1 MATCNFCGQEFS
13 NRQAVRAHL
22 KACAAYLGTV
32 PRQTALPKANATLS
46 DSHHNVESFDPPE
59 SAFDPVQKIRQNVAA
74 EKLRLQLREI
84 QSAHSE
90 FDAREEAAKR
100 ASADQRSRDLKA
112 FQSQERAKEEARAK
126 SHAETQRRQHAAA
139 QRRAHTMQRR
149 EIIQDIKNTV
159 VEQWPVRWQISA
171 PLHAEMLL
179 AIEAKLLPLSV
190 LELPKAELTQIAE
203 GVRDQ
208 ILRASLDIQA
218 AAQQREA
225 NRLQLQ
231 NYGKSYAEEELQT
244 IEGLTLDDRWR
255 IEALVN
261 DDLRELTGDEARAD
275 VRDRVESIFF
285 EEGLGYDEDDE
296 SED

>member
-1 MATCNFCGQEFS
+1 
-13 NRQAVRAHL
+13 
-22 KACAAYLGTV
+22 
-32 PRQTALPKANATLS
+32 LPKANANLP
-46 DSHHNVESFDPPE
+46 DSHLIVEPADPAE

-100 ASADQRSRDLKA
+100 AVADQKSRDLKTL
-112 FQSQERAKEEARAK
+112 QSQERAKEEARAK
-126 SHAETQRRQHAAA
+126 AHAETQRRQHAAA
-139 QRRAHTMQRR
+139 QRRAHSVQRR
-149 EIIQDIKNTV
+149 AIIQDIKNTAI
-159 VEQWPVRWQISA
+159 EQWPVRWQISA

-179 AIEAKLLPLSV
+179 AIETKLLPLPV
-190 LELPKAELTQIAE
+190 LELPKAELIQIAE

-208 ILRASLDIQA
+208 LLRASLDIQA
-218 AAQQREA
+218 AAHQREA

-231 NYGKSYAEEELQT
+231 NYGKSYAEEELRT
-244 IEGLTLDDRWR
+244 IEGLVLDERWR

-261 DDLRELTGDEARAD
+261 DELKELTGDEARAD
-275 VRDRVESIFF
+275 VREMVESIFF